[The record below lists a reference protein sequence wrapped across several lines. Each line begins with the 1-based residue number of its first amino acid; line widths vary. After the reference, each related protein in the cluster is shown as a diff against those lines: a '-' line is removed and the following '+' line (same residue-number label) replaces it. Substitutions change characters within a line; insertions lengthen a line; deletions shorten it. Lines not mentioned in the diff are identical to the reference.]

1 MRSGRRDNEHV
12 RAWRDRSAIPFLVMG
27 AALGLLLLLALLQY
41 QWIGQLGEAERERL
55 RIHLR
60 AALSRLAQEFNG
72 ELARALAMLSPA
84 RALPPERE
92 LEELAERWQAWKE
105 SAPHPEL
112 VRAYYITEGGEEGL
126 DQVLVFKEDEG
137 GFQPSAW
144 PERLLP
150 LRARLALR
158 AGERGRGGL
167 GGWRALLDEEHS
179 VLASPRWR
187 WAGRPRPR
195 EPGWRPGF
203 ERPPLPAGWTIVE
216 LDHDVLVKVL
226 LPELVDRHFR
236 RAEGFDFLLQVVRR
250 SDRRVLYRSDPS
262 LPDEPMSSPDATAGL
277 FELRPGLLRW
287 LAEVVPGS
295 GGVLP
300 PAPSGPLRFEPEGR
314 WQVLAKHRAGSL
326 EAAVNRLRRRN
337 LGLSSAILLL
347 MAVSFATLIVSA
359 QRAQRLARL
368 QMEFVAGVSHELRT
382 PLAVI
387 CSAGD
392 NLADGLVSGGEQAR
406 RYGALIRTE
415 ARRLTEMV
423 EQILA
428 FAGAQAGRVKYHF
441 EPVAIG
447 SVIEQAVAAAQ
458 PAAQE
463 AGVTLEVHVDPA
475 APPVLADSPA
485 LAQAIRNLVGNALK
499 YASAGKWVGIRAQ
512 GTDSGQWVEIR
523 VEDRGPGIPPADL
536 PHVFEPFYRGRNA
549 SDAQI
554 HGAGLGLTLAKGVV
568 EAHRGSIRVESKTG
582 EGAAF
587 IIRLPAA
594 EQAPQAEAS
603 DARQ

>member
-1 MRSGRRDNEHV
+1 
-12 RAWRDRSAIPFLVMG
+12 
-27 AALGLLLLLALLQY
+27 
-41 QWIGQLGEAERERL
+41 
-55 RIHLR
+55 
-60 AALSRLAQEFNG
+60 
-72 ELARALAMLSPA
+72 
-84 RALPPERE
+84 
-92 LEELAERWQAWKE
+92 
-105 SAPHPEL
+105 
-112 VRAYYITEGGEEGL
+112 
-126 DQVLVFKEDEG
+126 
-137 GFQPSAW
+137 
-144 PERLLP
+144 
-150 LRARLALR
+150 
-158 AGERGRGGL
+158 
-167 GGWRALLDEEHS
+167 
-179 VLASPRWR
+179 
-187 WAGRPRPR
+187 
-195 EPGWRPGF
+195 
-203 ERPPLPAGWTIVE
+203 VE
-216 LDHDVLVKVL
+216 LDHDFLVKVL

-236 RAEGFDFLLQVVRR
+236 RAEGFDFLVQVVRR

-262 LPDEPMSSPDATAGL
+262 LPEQPMTSPDATAGI
-277 FELRPGLLRW
+277 FELRPGLMRW
-287 LAEVVPGS
+287 LAEIVPGPA
-295 GGVLP
+295 GGLP
-300 PAPSGPLRFEPEGR
+300 PEPAGPLRVEPEGR

-326 EAAVNRLRRRN
+326 EAAVNRLRWRN
-337 LGLSSAILLL
+337 LALSSAILLL
-347 MAVSFATLIVSA
+347 MAASFATLIISA

-392 NLADGLVSGGEQAR
+392 NLADGLVAGGEQAR
-406 RYGALIRTE
+406 RYGALIRNE

-441 EPVAIG
+441 EPVMIG
-447 SVIEQAVAAAQ
+447 SVIERVVAATQ

-485 LAQAIRNLVGNALK
+485 LAQAIRNLVSNALK

-512 GTDSGQWVEIR
+512 ATDSGRWLEIR

-568 EAHRGSIRVESKTG
+568 EAHRGFIRVESRTG

-594 EQAPQAEAS
+594 EQAPPPEGS

>member
-1 MRSGRRDNEHV
+1 
-12 RAWRDRSAIPFLVMG
+12 MG
-27 AALGLLLLLALLQY
+27 AALGLLLLLAFLQY
-41 QWIGQLGEAERERL
+41 QWIGQLGEAERQRL

-72 ELARALAMLSPA
+72 ELARALAMLAPV
-84 RALPPERE
+84 RAFPPERE
-92 LEELAERWQAWKE
+92 IEELAERWQAWKE

-112 VRAYYITEGGEEGL
+112 VRAFYITGGGEDGL
-126 DQVLVFKEDEG
+126 DRVLVFKEDRG
-137 GFQPSAW
+137 GFQPADW
-144 PERLLP
+144 PERLHSLP
-150 LRARLALR
+150 ARLALR
-158 AGERGRGGL
+158 AGERGRGGPA
-167 GGWRALLDEEHS
+167 GWRVMLDEENS
-179 VLASPRWR
+179 VLAAPRWR
-187 WAGRPRPR
+187 WSGRIRLP
-195 EPGWRPGF
+195 EPGWRPGI
-203 ERPPLPAGWTIVE
+203 ERTPLPEGWIILE
-216 LDHDVLVKVL
+216 LDHDFLVKVL
-226 LPELVDRHFR
+226 LPELADRHFR

-277 FELRPGLLRW
+277 FEIRPGLPRW
-287 LAEVVPGS
+287 LAEVGPGPA
-295 GGVLP
+295 GDLP
-300 PAPSGPLRFEPEGR
+300 PAPGGPLRVEPEGR
-314 WQVLAKHRAGSL
+314 WQVLVKHRAGSL
-326 EAAVNRLRRRN
+326 EAAVNRLRWRN
-337 LGLSSAILLL
+337 LALSSAILLL

-406 RYGALIRTE
+406 RYGALIRNE

-441 EPVAIG
+441 QPVAIG
-447 SVIEQAVAAAQ
+447 SVIERVAAGLQ
-458 PAAQE
+458 MAAQE
-463 AGVTLEVHVDPA
+463 AGVTLEVHVDPG

-485 LAQAIRNLVGNALK
+485 LAQAVRNLVSNALK
-499 YASAGKWVGIRAQ
+499 YAGAGKWVGVRAQ
-512 GTDSGQWVEIR
+512 AADGGQWVEIR

-536 PHVFEPFYRGRNA
+536 PHIFEPFYRGRNA
-549 SDAQI
+549 GDAQI

-568 EAHRGSIRVESKTG
+568 EAHRGSIRVESKLG

-594 EQAPQAEAS
+594 AQAPQPEAGH
-603 DARQ
+603 ARQ

>member
-1 MRSGRRDNEHV
+1 V

-27 AALGLLLLLALLQY
+27 AALGLLLLLAFLQY

-60 AALSRLAQEFNG
+60 AALSRLAQEFNA
-72 ELARALAMLSPA
+72 ELARALAMLAPV
-84 RALPPERE
+84 RAFPPERE
-92 LEELAERWQAWKE
+92 LEELAQRWQTWKE

-112 VRAYYITEGGEEGL
+112 VRAYYVTEGGEDGL
-126 DQVLVFKEDEG
+126 DRILVFRQDQG
-137 GFQPSAW
+137 SFQPSSW
-144 PERLLP
+144 PERLQP
-150 LRARLALR
+150 LRTRLALR
-158 AGERGRGGL
+158 AGERGRGL
-167 GGWRALLDEEHS
+167 AGWRALLDDENNILAAPRGRRPSPER
-179 VLASPRWR
+179 LRQPIWGPRLEQPASPEG
-187 WAGRPRPR
+187 WA
-195 EPGWRPGF
+195 
-203 ERPPLPAGWTIVE
+203 IVE
-216 LDHDVLVKVL
+216 LDHDFLVKVL

-236 RAEGFDFLLQVVRR
+236 RAEGFDFLVQVVRR

-262 LPDEPMSSPDATAGL
+262 LPEEPMTSPDATAGI
-277 FELRPGLLRW
+277 FELRPGLMRW
-287 LAEVVPGS
+287 LAEIVPGPA
-295 GGVLP
+295 GGLP
-300 PAPSGPLRFEPEGR
+300 PEPAGPLRVEPEGR

-326 EAAVNRLRRRN
+326 EAAVNRLRWRN
-337 LGLSSAILLL
+337 LALSSAILLL
-347 MAVSFATLIVSA
+347 MAASFATLIISA

-392 NLADGLVSGGEQAR
+392 NLADGLVAGGEQAR
-406 RYGALIRTE
+406 RYGALIRNE

-441 EPVAIG
+441 EPVMIG
-447 SVIEQAVAAAQ
+447 SVIERVVAATQ

-485 LAQAIRNLVGNALK
+485 LAQAIRNLVSNALK

-512 GTDSGQWVEIR
+512 ATDSGRWLEIR

-568 EAHRGSIRVESKTG
+568 EAHRGFIRVESRTG

-594 EQAPQAEAS
+594 EQAPPPEGS